1 MTDPLL
7 QVRNLHIATRAG
19 TTLVHDFGLDL
30 AAGERLAII
39 GESGSGKTM
48 ATRALVSLLPPAAQ
62 VAGGTIRFQG
72 QEITRLAKPAMQR
85 LRGPGIGMVFQE
97 PMTSL
102 NPALTIGRQLS
113 EGLQRHRRL
122 SRTAIRGLVIDM
134 LHRVRIRDPER
145 CLTAYPHEFSGGMRQ
160 RIMLASV
167 LLLKPRLLIADEPTT
182 ALDVLSQREVMDIM
196 VELTREQGTALLL
209 ISHDLPLVERYTDR
223 AIVMQKGIVVEAGL
237 TGSMMAHPTHP
248 YTRQLIGALPRPK
261 AASPASS
268 TDKAPVL
275 LSINRLCVDYP
286 TKRGLLRAGQ
296 PRRVLDTVSL
306 QVRSGEIVALVGG
319 SGSGKTTLGRTVLG
333 LTPFVSGSVRFDG
346 SDIAT
351 LGTTALRDF
360 RRQVQLVFQDP
371 FSSLD
376 PRLCV
381 AEIVAATLRHV
392 PGLDAATRRTR
403 TDAALAAVDLAGFER
418 RLPHEMSGGQRQRV
432 AIARAIVSGPKLVV
446 ADEPVSAL
454 DLSVQQQVLTLLQ
467 TLQHE
472 QGFACLFI
480 THDLSVVE
488 QVADRVVVMENGT
501 IVEEGL
507 VDAVFSNPQ
516 HSYTR
521 QLLAATPRAAPLPD
535 LQAL

>member
-1 MTDPLL
+1 MTDLLL
-7 QVRNLHIATRAG
+7 QVGNLRIATRAG
-19 TTLVHDFGLDL
+19 ATLVQDFNLDL

-48 ATRALVSLLPPAAQ
+48 ATRALVSLLPPPVQ
-62 VAGGTIRFQG
+62 VVGGTIRFQG
-72 QEITRLAKPAMQR
+72 QEITRLGSPGLQR

-113 EGLQRHRRL
+113 EGLKRHCGL
-122 SRTAIRGLVIDM
+122 SQAAIRGRIIDM
-134 LHRVRIRDPER
+134 LHRVRIREPQR
-145 CLTAYPHEFSGGMRQ
+145 CLAAYPHEFSGGMRQ

-196 VELTREQGTALLL
+196 VELTQEQGTALLL
-209 ISHDLPLVERYTDR
+209 ISHDLPLVERYTER
-223 AIVMQKGIVVEAGL
+223 AIVMEKGVVVEAGP
-237 TGSMMAHPTHP
+237 TGAMMAHPTHP
-248 YTRQLIGALPRPK
+248 YTRKLIGALPRRK
-261 AASPASS
+261 AVSVEGVKE
-268 TDKAPVL
+268 KAPVL
-275 LSINRLCVDYP
+275 LSIDQVCVEYA
-286 TKRGLLRAGQ
+286 TKRGLLRAGP
-296 PRRVLDTVSL
+296 PRRVLDAVSL
-306 QVRSGEIVALVGG
+306 QVRAGEIVALVGG
-319 SGSGKTTLGRTVLG
+319 SGSGKTTLGRTVMG
-333 LTPFVSGSVRFDG
+333 LTSFVSGSVLFDG

-351 LGTTALRDF
+351 LGGAAQRDF

-376 PRLCV
+376 PRLFV
-381 AEIVAATLRHV
+381 AEIVAAPLRHV
-392 PGLDAATRRTR
+392 PGLDEAARQARVE
-403 TDAALAAVDLAGFER
+403 AVLTSVGLEGFAR

-432 AIARAIVSGPKLVV
+432 AIARAIISNPRIIV

-454 DLSVQQQVLTLLQ
+454 DLSVQQQILTLLQ
-467 TLQHE
+467 TLQRE

-488 QVADRVVVMENGT
+488 QIADRVVVMENGV
-501 IVEEGL
+501 IVEEGS
-507 VDAVFSNPQ
+507 VAGVFANPQ

-521 QLLAATPRAAPLPD
+521 QLLCATPKLIRDPER
-535 LQAL
+535 